1 MPKVWVINGPNLN
14 LLGQR
19 KRDHYEV
26 QTYQE
31 LVQSLQSKAAQ
42 MDLTVECYQSN
53 HEGDLI
59 DWIQAAQYQVDG
71 VIINAGGL
79 THTSISLHDALET
92 LKCPKIEVHISNIYT
107 REKFRHKSL
116 VSPVVNGMIAGF
128 GQKGYILA
136 LEHIKT
142 LIKANN

>member
-1 MPKVWVINGPNLN
+1 MHKVWVINGPNLN

-19 KRDHYEV
+19 NLEHYGS
-26 QTYQE
+26 
-31 LVQSLQSKAAQ
+31 QSYDQLIQALQDKAKA
-42 MDLTVECYQSN
+42 LNLAIECHQSN
-53 HEGDLI
+53 HEGDLV
-59 DWIQAAQYQVDG
+59 DWIQAAKSQVKG
-71 VIINAGGL
+71 LIINAGGL
-79 THTSISLHDALET
+79 THTSVSIHDALDN
-92 LKCPKIEVHISNIYT
+92 LDCPKIEVHISNIYS
-107 REKFRHKSL
+107 REEFRRKSL

>member
-1 MPKVWVINGPNLN
+1 MHKIWVINGPNLN

-19 KRDHYEV
+19 NLDHYEG
-26 QTYQE
+26 QTFDE
-31 LVQSLQSKAAQ
+31 LTQLLHTKAKE
-42 MDLTVECYQSN
+42 MDLIVECRQSN
-53 HEGDLI
+53 HEGDLV
-59 DWIQAAQYQVDG
+59 DWIQAAKSQVEG
-71 VIINAGGL
+71 IIINAGGL
-79 THTSISLHDALET
+79 THTSVSIHDALEI
-92 LKCPKIEVHISNIYT
+92 LECPKIEVHISNIYA
-107 REKFRHKSL
+107 REEFRRKSL

>member
-1 MPKVWVINGPNLN
+1 MPKIWVINGPNLN
-14 LLGQR
+14 FLGQR
-19 KRDHYEV
+19 NLAHYEG

-31 LVQSLQSKAAQ
+31 LVQSLLSKAAK
-42 MDLTVECYQSN
+42 MDLIVECYQSN

-59 DWIQAAQYQVDG
+59 DWIQAAQTQADG

-79 THTSISLHDALET
+79 THTSISIHDALEA
-92 LKCPKIEVHISNIYT
+92 LECPKIEVHISNIYA
-107 REKFRHKSL
+107 REEFRHKSL
-116 VSPVVNGMIAGF
+116 LSSVVNGMIAGF